1 MSPKLL
7 SLCSVRSVNHV
18 SGMDVKIFQPRVVLN
33 QQHTYFLF
41 STLPTELAGQGHAK
55 KEVKLITRSE
65 STFLKSELFFL
76 FERFRKPND
85 DEY

>member
-1 MSPKLL
+1 
-7 SLCSVRSVNHV
+7 
-18 SGMDVKIFQPRVVLN
+18 MDVKIFQPRVVLN

-41 STLPTELAGQGHAK
+41 STLPTELTGQGHAK
-55 KEVKLITRSE
+55 NQAKLITRRE
-65 STFLKSELFFL
+65 STFLKFELFFL